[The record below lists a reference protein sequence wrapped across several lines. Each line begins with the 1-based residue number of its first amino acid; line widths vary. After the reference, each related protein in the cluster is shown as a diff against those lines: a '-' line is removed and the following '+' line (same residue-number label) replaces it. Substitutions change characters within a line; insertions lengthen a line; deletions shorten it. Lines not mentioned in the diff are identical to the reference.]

1 MIGNLDAGSLSIGGT
16 STDLSTITG
25 ITSGTF
31 RSSKTMTLD
40 SSGIGLMYLG
50 PSNTNNLRFYGGT
63 TNREIMNIHRV
74 SDTNGL
80 VIASRTT
87 SASNNKTY
95 PLLNLIS
102 TDNPSS
108 FVGGVSAT
116 SADLF
121 TINWNDKPTVGFTSQ
136 THRFCLMLEMDSH
149 AFCINPAGS
158 SPTPSS
164 GCLYLVSDNINKM
177 IFNTNTPYFSSFGTA
192 PLTLNSGDIYIKAS
206 NALNDGS
213 ANYDMPIF
221 MESSNASPIGF
232 GLQLNNAT
240 NATSTNSAYFGTT
253 TTNDLVM
260 MTANTRRLTI
270 SSAGRVG
277 IGTGSPSPTLHVSG
291 SNSYTVGV
299 GGTSNCYQYN
309 VQGHIWSNL
318 GLGPVGV
325 TVSAIFSSSIFCVQS
340 IYTSSDRRLKES
352 ITPIS
357 ISLKHYDKLEPVS
370 YNWKGES
377 KAKLELIAQDA
388 MKVCDNDLEGYQY
401 NLDYSQLGALN
412 AAAIKLLI
420 KKVNELKKK
429 ILEQRSV

>member
-1 MIGNLDAGSLSIGGT
+1 MPLGT
-16 STDLSTITG
+16 SI
-25 ITSGTF
+25 
-31 RSSKTMTLD
+31 
-40 SSGIGLMYLG
+40 
-50 PSNTNNLRFYGGT
+50 
-63 TNREIMNIHRV
+63 

-95 PLLNLIS
+95 PVLNLIS

-121 TINWNDKPTVGFTSQ
+121 NINWNDKPSVGFTSQ
-136 THRFCLMLEMDSH
+136 THIFCFNIGNLQPYKSGFPHTYILATLADV
-149 AFCINPAGS
+149 FCINPSGS

-164 GCLYLVSDNINKM
+164 GCLYLDCSSH
-177 IFNTNTPYFSSFGTA
+177 TNFG
-192 PLTLNSGDIYIKAS
+192 NVYIIAS
-206 NALNDGS
+206 NALNDGT

-221 MESSNASPIGF
+221 MELSNATPIGF
-232 GLQLNNAT
+232 GLQLTNAT

-253 TTNDLVM
+253 TTNVLVM

-270 SSAGRVG
+270 TSAGRVG
-277 IGTGSPSPTLHVSG
+277 IGTGSPAAFLHVSG

-309 VQGHIWSNL
+309 VQGNIRSNL
-318 GLGPVGV
+318 GLGPVSI
-325 TVSAIFSSSIFCVQS
+325 TVSAIFSSSIFCSQS
-340 IYTSSDRRLKES
+340 IYTSSDRRLKEN

-357 ISLKHYDKLEPVS
+357 ITLEHYDQLEPVIYS
-370 YNWKGES
+370 WKEES
-377 KAKLELIAQDA
+377 KPKL
-388 MKVCDNDLEGYQY
+388 VYQY
-401 NLDYSQLGALN
+401 TLDYSQLGALN

-420 KKVNELKKK
+420 NELNE
-429 ILEQRSV
+429 LEKNYANNVPFR